1 MQQLWQL
8 FVGEGMSFDS
18 DSVDFPTHKKKRY
31 KGYKKGFTRKF
42 KKFEEK

>member
-1 MQQLWQL
+1 
-8 FVGEGMSFDS
+8 MSFDPY
-18 DSVDFPTHKKKRY
+18 SVDLPPKKKKHRY